1 MNSLLMLFIF
11 VPILVLILLAL
22 NLIFATHNPDSEK
35 NQPYE
40 CGFTP
45 DYSPTFFIFSI
56 HHFNTCLCFLVFD
69 LEITLFFPISVTMS
83 GVSLFGTSV
92 ALLFFAVLTLGFILE
107 LSQSVI
113 RLTDLTLLKDVNLKA
128 SGTADRN

>member
-11 VPILVLILLAL
+11 VPILVAILLAL
-22 NLIFATHNPDSEK
+22 NFLFATHNPDSEK

-40 CGFTP
+40 CGFSP

-56 HHFNTCLCFLVFD
+56 HHFNTALCFLVFD

-83 GVSLFGTSV
+83 GVSLYGTSV
-92 ALLFFAVLTLGFILE
+92 HYYFL
-107 LSQSVI
+107 QY
-113 RLTDLTLLKDVNLKA
+113 
-128 SGTADRN
+128 